1 MSNGGALWPSPARL
15 GGLSVQRQAGAGGGG
30 GALVEYN
37 MDDVAGTTITTS
49 GVVLFD
55 SGGSDGGYV
64 NNENYTVTF
73 QAAAGQ
79 TVEATMTNCEI
90 ENYYQEGVTFSDN
103 GVAMTNKIYGS
114 GSAGTGFWA
123 SNSLPYVIETTT
135 NVMQI
140 NFRSD
145 GSVTADGFRIEVV
158 FNG

>member
-1 MSNGGALWPSPARL
+1 MSGGALWPSPARL
-15 GGLSVQRQAGAGGGG
+15 GGLTVQRQAAAGGGGG

-37 MDDVAGTTITTS
+37 MDDVAGTTLTTS

-79 TVEATMTNCEI
+79 TVEATMTFCEI

-114 GSAGTGFWA
+114 GTAGTGFWA
-123 SNSLPYVIETTT
+123 SNSLPYVIETTS
-135 NVMQI
+135 NIMQI

-158 FNG
+158 FND

>member
-1 MSNGGALWPSPARL
+1 MSGGGALWPSPARL
-15 GGLSVQRQAGAGGGG
+15 GGLTVQRPAAAGG

-37 MDDVAGTTITTS
+37 MDDVAGTTLTTS

-79 TVEATMTNCEI
+79 TVEATMTFCEI

-114 GSAGTGFWA
+114 GTAGTGFWA
-123 SNSLPYVIETTT
+123 SNSLPYVIETTS
-135 NVMQI
+135 NIMQI